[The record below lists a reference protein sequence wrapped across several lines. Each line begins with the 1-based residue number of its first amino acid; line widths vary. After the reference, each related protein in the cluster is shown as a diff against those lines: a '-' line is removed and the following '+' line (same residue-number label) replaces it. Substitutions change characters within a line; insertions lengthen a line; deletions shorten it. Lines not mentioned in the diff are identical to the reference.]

1 MTEREGPD
9 AREAGTNRPSG
20 LTPGTVYRLER
31 GGLTAT
37 GVLTVLFGGWFLYI
51 ALGLG
56 ETTTGDPD
64 LRLLAGGVGAATVV
78 AGVLAVA
85 GRREDLVGSIL
96 GALTAAA
103 FTLGATQLIQP
114 ESGWRVMFPAAIF
127 GGLLLGFLAF
137 RGAFRA
143 RTGDEG

>member
-1 MTEREGPD
+1 
-9 AREAGTNRPSG
+9 
-20 LTPGTVYRLER
+20 VYRLER